1 MPLEDQ
7 TGSVGSGPARTAA
20 DDPGGSSAPPVDFGP
35 VPFKGLVEQS
45 LAGFY
50 IIQDEVFQYC
60 NATFARMV
68 GYEPEEMVGRAL
80 RDCVPAAFV
89 GEVMDRYRVRI
100 SGELRTMR
108 FVTQGLHRSG
118 DTVYIEVQGSVME
131 YRGRRAVV
139 GVGIN
144 VTDQVLRAEQ
154 LRQSREE
161 YRQLVSYLTTVREE
175 QRGHYAREVHDVLGG
190 ILTSMKLNVSR
201 LRRHSRHAVVGEIAD
216 DLNMLVNEAIGNV
229 REIAEAL
236 RPQTLDH
243 LGLRAAMASHLGH
256 FQKRSALQV
265 EFDSTETQIEL
276 TPERAIDVFRIFQE
290 AITNVARHSCAT
302 SVTVRLLLRKGD
314 VLRLEVAD
322 NGVGMD
328 VERQLTLSTERH
340 ALGLLTMRERAK
352 EIGGHLAI
360 TSSPGNGTLLV
371 LDTPLHSAG
380 GAR

>member
-1 MPLEDQ
+1 MDAL
-7 TGSVGSGPARTAA
+7 TTA
-20 DDPGGSSAPPVDFGP
+20 DVDLGP
-35 VPFKGLVEQS
+35 VPYQGLVEQS

-50 IIQDEVFQYC
+50 IIQDEIFQYC
-60 NATFARMV
+60 NSTFAHMV
-68 GYEPEEMVGRAL
+68 GYTPDEMVGRAL

-89 GEVMDRYRVRI
+89 DEVMDRYRVRM
-100 SGELRTMR
+100 SGEVRSMR

-118 DTVYIEVQGSVME
+118 DTVYIEVQGSAME
-131 YRGRRAVV
+131 YRGRPAVV

-161 YRQLVSYLTTVREE
+161 YRQLVSYLTTVREA
-175 QRGHYAREVHDVLGG
+175 QGRHYARELHDVLGG

-201 LRRHSRHAVVGEIAD
+201 LKRHSTQNVIVEIAD
-216 DLNMLVNEAIGNV
+216 DLNILVSEAIGNV
-229 REIAEAL
+229 REIANAL

-243 LGLRAAMASHLGH
+243 LGLRSAIASHLAH
-256 FQKRSALQV
+256 FQKRSALHV
-265 EFDSTETQIEL
+265 VFDSTDFRIEL

-302 SVTVRLLLRKGD
+302 SVTVRLNLRAGD
-314 VLRLEVAD
+314 LIRLEVAD

-328 VERQLTLSTERH
+328 MEEHRSLPTERH

-352 EIGGHLAI
+352 EIGGKLTL
-360 TSSPGNGTLLV
+360 TSAPGIGTRLV
-371 LDTPLHSAG
+371 LDTPIHAAER
-380 GAR
+380 AR